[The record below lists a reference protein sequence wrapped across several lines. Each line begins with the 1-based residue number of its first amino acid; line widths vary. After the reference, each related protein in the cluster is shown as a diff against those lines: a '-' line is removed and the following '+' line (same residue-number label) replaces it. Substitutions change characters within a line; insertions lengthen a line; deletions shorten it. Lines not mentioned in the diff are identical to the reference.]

1 MGKLNRRKL
10 LKLIGGTTA
19 LACAPA
25 GILQRAANAAPAE
38 GAAIAGAATSAAKRP
53 NILYIFTD
61 QQHWNMLS
69 CAGNPHVKTP
79 AVDSLAANGVRFQ
92 RAYAAN
98 PVCAPSRTS
107 QFLGVYPSQLGVQFN
122 GDIRNAQ
129 VPESILNNSLGRL
142 FRAGGYETAYGG
154 KTHLP
159 VDLDT
164 LGFETLTKDERL
176 GLAESAAEFIRR
188 PHDKPWLLV
197 ASFIN
202 PHDICFNAINHYR
215 ASKDGENDPG
225 LAWLKGDFT
234 PQQAQELAKARIQ
247 RNDLSNSINSAQVEL
262 ARALQ
267 LPEGVSEEEF
277 FRSYA
282 PPLPDNYAVP
292 ADEPE
297 VITTDVLDKEQTF
310 RGYARRTYTDEQW
323 RLQRWAY
330 ARLTEAVDAEIGKVL
345 EALREQ
351 GLEEN
356 TVVVFSSDHGDLDA
370 SHRLEHKSLL
380 YEESSHVP
388 FIISHKG
395 VTPAGK
401 VDDEHYITNG
411 PDLIPTLLDF
421 AGLAIPSGLPGRS
434 VRPLAE
440 GLDASGWRRELIVE
454 AGFGRAHYDGDT
466 KYSLYSK
473 GANREILIDLKK
485 DPGEL
490 NNLINDPQY
499 AETLQRH
506 RAGLRGLV
514 EASGDTFAQAYLV

>member
-1 MGKLNRRKL
+1 MSIKINRRKL
-10 LKLIGGTTA
+10 LKVLGGTAA
-19 LACAPA
+19 LAAVP
-25 GILQRAANAAPAE
+25 GGLLQRV
-38 GAAIAGAATSAAKRP
+38 AGAAESAPAAAGKRP

-79 AVDSLAANGVRFQ
+79 AVDSLAATGVRFQ

-107 QFLGVYPSQLGVQFN
+107 QFLGVYPSAVGVQFN
-122 GDIRNAQ
+122 GDIKNAGVSEAVLQ
-129 VPESILNNSLGRL
+129 NSLGRL

-154 KTHLP
+154 KEHLP
-159 VDLDT
+159 VSLET
-164 LGFETLTKDERL
+164 LGFDGITRDDRQ
-176 GLAESAAEFIRR
+176 GLADAAAEFIRK

-202 PHDICFNAINHYR
+202 PHDICYQAINHFR
-215 ASKDGENDPG
+215 AEKGENDPG
-225 LAWLKGDFT
+225 VAWLKGEFT
-234 PQQAQELAKARIQ
+234 PQQEQELAKARIS
-247 RNDLSNSINSAQVEL
+247 RDDIKKSINYAQAAL
-262 ARALQ
+262 AEALGI
-267 LPEGVSEEEF
+267 PEGVSNDEF
-277 FRSYA
+277 FRSHA
-282 PPLPDNYAVP
+282 PPLPDNYEVP
-292 ADEPE
+292 ALEPE

-310 RGYARRTYTDEQW
+310 RGHARRTFTDEQW
-323 RLQRWAY
+323 RLHRWAY
-330 ARLTEAVDAEIGKVL
+330 ARLTERVDAEIGKVL
-345 EALREQ
+345 DALREH

-370 SHRLEHKSLL
+370 AHRLEHKSLL

-395 VTPAGK
+395 VTPGGT

-421 AGLAIPSGLPGRS
+421 AGLAIPPQLTGRS
-434 VRPLAE
+434 IRPLAE
-440 GLDASGWRRELIVE
+440 GKAAPNWRKELVVE
-454 AGFGRAHYDGDT
+454 AGFGRAHYFGDT

-473 GANREILIDLKK
+473 GANREILVDLKA
-485 DPGEL
+485 DPGEMQ
-490 NNLINDPQY
+490 NLAQSPEH

-506 RAGLRGLV
+506 RDGLRRWV
-514 EASGDTFAQAYLV
+514 ETQGDAFAQEYLV